1 MFDHLKFKKSDK
13 NDHLIHRDDI
23 LHGRSHGHPGSTFS
37 EKEVNIVLL
46 IILAVIALLF
56 WVPLAEL
63 IQ

>member
-1 MFDHLKFKKSDK
+1 MFDHLKSKKTDK

-23 LHGRSHGHPGSTFS
+23 LHRHKGSTFS

-56 WVPLAEL
+56 WVPLAEM